1 MIKITNE
8 ELNTELYQRMHEEQ
22 VNFRNELMTMSPSEI
37 LEHAYEY
44 IQRED
49 ILLCVEYND
58 FSDKQCRALLKQK
71 EPLAFIFDN
80 WENAETDHM
89 DWIRDCCEA
98 SANELVRAEFMRS
111 RDEAR

>member
-1 MIKITNE
+1 MTNE

-37 LEHAYEY
+37 LDHANEY
-44 IQRED
+44 WVRED
-49 ILLCVEYND
+49 ILWCVEYHN

-71 EPLAFIFDN
+71 EPLAYIFDH